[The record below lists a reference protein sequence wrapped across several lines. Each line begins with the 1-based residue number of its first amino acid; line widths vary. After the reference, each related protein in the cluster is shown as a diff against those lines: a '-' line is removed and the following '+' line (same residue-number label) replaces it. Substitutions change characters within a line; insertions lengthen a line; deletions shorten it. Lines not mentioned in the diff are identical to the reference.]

1 VAILA
6 GASRLE
12 ERILTIS
19 GTPDRRVILA
29 GASRVEERILTMSGT
44 SGAICPIA
52 RPVGRS
58 FAPGRMHSDDDHS
71 GRNLPDRVA
80 ILARFVHALII
91 PTFA

>member
-1 VAILA
+1 
-6 GASRLE
+6 
-12 ERILTIS
+12 
-19 GTPDRRVILA
+19 
-29 GASRVEERILTMSGT
+29 MCGT

-58 FAPGRMHSDDDHS
+58 FARGRMHSDNDHS

-80 ILARFVHALII
+80 ILARFVHAIII